1 MKQTSGGLRPPG
13 TPLASRSDV
22 TTPNAKLRLSAQE
35 VLADYELAVRSRA
48 ASELS
53 RREVLVG
60 NAPFGISGEG
70 KEIAQLGMAHAFRA
84 GDWRSGYYRDQTFMF
99 AVGLADLSQYF
110 AQLYADPDVVR
121 DPNSAGR
128 QMLSHFATR
137 ILDERGR
144 WKDLLATGQS
154 ASELSPVAAQMP
166 RAVGLA
172 WASKLYRESPAAR
185 TVSQG
190 FSRNGEEVCFA
201 TIGNAG
207 TSEGMFW
214 ESLNATGVLQIP
226 LLISVWDD
234 GYGISVPN
242 EFQTTKGSI
251 SAVLE
256 GFRREQSG
264 GSGLDLYTVKGHDYL
279 ACCDVYQLAA
289 ERARR
294 EHVPAVVHVT
304 EMTQPQGHSTSG
316 SHERYKSKD
325 RLRFEIEF
333 DPIRRM
339 REWIISEGL
348 ADAKML
354 DELERAARAEVERTR
369 EEAWDAY
376 LAPIR
381 ADRDQ
386 AIAILDGAAADGG
399 REVDAVVE
407 ELRSAE
413 PPSRR
418 LIASTARRALA
429 ALRVHGAPSR
439 DELAERDVTRR
450 IAPLARFVESYLKQN
465 DELFNSHLYSRSAES
480 PLRIGAVA
488 PAYTDDADMVDGRM
502 VLLRCFDE
510 NLARDPRIVI
520 LGEDVGKLGDVN
532 LVFEGLQAKHGD
544 QRIIDTGIREA
555 TILGQGIGAALRGLR
570 PVVDI
575 QYVDYLLYAL
585 ELASDDL
592 ATLHWRTGGGQKAP
606 VLIRTKGHR
615 LQGIWHT
622 GSPMAT
628 IISSLRGL
636 HVAVPRDMTRAAG
649 LYNTLLRGDDPA
661 LLIEVL
667 SGYRIKERLP
677 ENVGEFTIPL
687 GVTETIREGSDVT
700 LVTYGALCRIAME
713 AAADL
718 ADAGIE
724 TEIIDVQTLLP
735 FDRDHAIAESV
746 QKTGALLVVDEDVP
760 GGASA
765 FIVREVVE
773 TQGAIDDLDVGP
785 RTLTGAPNRVAVGND
800 GDYFS
805 KPNREDIFEAVYA
818 TMRERRPDDFLPL
831 APWSPS

>member
-1 MKQTSGGLRPPG
+1 MKTGTRPDI
-13 TPLASRSDV
+13 AV

-35 VLADYELAVRSRA
+35 VLADYRLAVRSRA

-70 KEIAQLGMAHAFRA
+70 KEIAQLGMARAFRA

-121 DPNSAGR
+121 EPNSAGR

-137 ILDERGR
+137 TLDERGR
-144 WKDLLATGQS
+144 WKDLLASGQS
-154 ASELSPVAAQMP
+154 ASELSPVGAQMP

-172 WASKLYRESPAAR
+172 WASKLYRESPAVR
-185 TVSQG
+185 SVSRG
-190 FSRNGEEVCFA
+190 FSRNGDEVCFA

-207 TSEGMFW
+207 TSEGVFW
-214 ESLNATGVLQIP
+214 ESLNAAGVLQIP

-251 SAVLE
+251 SAVLQ
-256 GFRREQSG
+256 GFRREPG
-264 GSGLDLYTVKGHDYL
+264 GGTGLDLYTVKGHDYV
-279 ACCDVYQLAA
+279 ACCDVYQVAA

-294 EHVPAVVHVT
+294 EHVPALVHVT

-339 REWIISEGL
+339 REWIISTEI
-348 ADAKML
+348 ADAAAL
-354 DELERAARAEVERTR
+354 DELERISRTEVERTR

-381 ADRDQ
+381 ADREQ
-386 AIAILDGAAADGG
+386 ALAILEAAAADS
-399 REVDAVVE
+399 EADLDTILE

-418 LIASTARRALA
+418 LIASSARRALV
-429 ALRVHGAPSR
+429 ALRRAGPSG
-439 DELAERDVTRR
+439 DETIQRR
-450 IAPLARFVESYLKQN
+450 ITQASRPLGAFVESYLKQS
-465 DELFNSHLYSRSAES
+465 DELFNSYLYSRSAES

-488 PAYTDDADMVDGRM
+488 PAYADDADVVDGRM
-502 VLLRCFDE
+502 VLLRCFEE

-532 LVFEGLQAKHGD
+532 LVFEGLQAKHGE
-544 QRIIDTGIREA
+544 QRVVDTGIREA

-570 PVVDI
+570 PIVDI
-575 QYVDYLLYAL
+575 QYVDYMLYAL

-628 IISSLRGL
+628 LISSLRGL

-661 LLIEVL
+661 VLIEVL
-667 SGYRIKERLP
+667 SGYRLKERLP
-677 ENVGEFTIPL
+677 QNVGEFTIPL
-687 GVTETIREGSDVT
+687 GVTETIRAGSDVT

-713 AAADL
+713 AADDL
-718 ADAGIE
+718 ATVGIE
-724 TEIIDVQTLLP
+724 TEIVDIQTLLP

-765 FIVREVVE
+765 YIVREVVE

-818 TMRERRPDDFLPL
+818 IMRERRPDDFP
-831 APWSPS
+831 PITSEHRP

>member
-1 MKQTSGGLRPPG
+1 MKTGTRPDI
-13 TPLASRSDV
+13 AV
-22 TTPNAKLRLSAQE
+22 TTPNAKLRLSARD
-35 VLADYELAVRSRA
+35 VLADYRLAVRSRA

-70 KEIAQLGMAHAFRA
+70 KEVAQLGMARAFRA

-99 AVGLADLSQYF
+99 AVGLGDLSQYF
-110 AQLYADPDVVR
+110 AQLYADPDVIR

-144 WKDLLATGQS
+144 WKDLLAAGQS
-154 ASELSPVAAQMP
+154 ASELSPVGAQMP
-166 RAVGLA
+166 RSVGLA
-172 WASKLYRESPAAR
+172 WASKLYRDSPAPR
-185 TVSQG
+185 TVSRG
-190 FSRNGEEVCFA
+190 FSHNGDEVCFA

-207 TSEGMFW
+207 TSEGVFW
-214 ESLNATGVLQIP
+214 ESLNAAGVLQIP
-226 LLISVWDD
+226 LVISVWDD

-242 EFQTTKGSI
+242 EFQTTKASI

-256 GFRREQSG
+256 GFRRGEG
-264 GSGLDLYTVKGHDYL
+264 GTGLDLYTVKGHDYV
-279 ACCDVYQLAA
+279 ACCDVYQIAV

-294 EHVPAVVHVT
+294 DHIPALVHVT

-333 DPIRRM
+333 DPVRRM
-339 REWIISEGL
+339 REWMIREEI
-348 ADAKML
+348 ADAAAL
-354 DELERAARAEVERTR
+354 DELEREARIEVEHTR
-369 EEAWDAY
+369 EAAWDAY
-376 LAPIR
+376 MAPIH
-381 ADRDQ
+381 ADREHAL
-386 AIAILDGAAADGG
+386 AIIEAAAAETG
-399 REVDAVVE
+399 VDLDEIAA
-407 ELRSAE
+407 ELRSSE
-413 PPSRR
+413 PPTRR
-418 LIASTARRALA
+418 LVASTARRALVA
-429 ALRVHGAPSR
+429 VRGHAPRVLS
-439 DELAERDVTRR
+439 T
-450 IAPLARFVESYLKQN
+450 FVESYLKQN
-465 DELFNSHLYSRSAES
+465 DELFNSHLYSRSDES
-480 PLRIGAVA
+480 PLRIGSVA
-488 PAYTDDADMVDGRM
+488 PAYAEDAESVDGRM
-502 VLLRCFDE
+502 VLLHCFDR
-510 NLARDPRIVI
+510 NLERDPRIVI

-532 LVFEGLQAKHGD
+532 LVFEGLQAKHGE
-544 QRIIDTGIREA
+544 QRVIDTGIREA

-570 PVVDI
+570 PIVDI

-628 IISSLRGL
+628 IVSSLRGL

-667 SGYRIKERLP
+667 SGYRLKERLP
-677 ENVGEFTIPL
+677 ENIGEFTIPL

-718 ADAGIE
+718 ASIGVE
-724 TEIIDVQTLLP
+724 TEIVDVQTLLP
-735 FDRDHAIAESV
+735 LDRDHAIAESV

-765 FIVREVVE
+765 YIVREVVE

-785 RTLTGAPNRVAVGND
+785 RTLTAAPNRVAVGND

-818 TMRERRPDDFLPL
+818 IMRERRPDDFP
-831 APWSPS
+831 PIMPGGRS

>member
-1 MKQTSGGLRPPG
+1 MKTGTRPDI
-13 TPLASRSDV
+13 AV
-22 TTPNAKLRLSAQE
+22 TTPNAKLRISVTE
-35 VLADYELAVRSRA
+35 VMADSRLAVRSRA

-70 KEIAQLGMAHAFRA
+70 KEIAQLAMAKAFRP

-137 ILDERGR
+137 TLDERGR
-144 WKDLLATGQS
+144 WRDLLATGQS
-154 ASELSPVAAQMP
+154 ASDLSPVGSQMP
-166 RAVGLA
+166 RAIGLA
-172 WASKLYRESPAAR
+172 WASRLYRESPAAR
-185 TVSQG
+185 AVSPG

-207 TSEGMFW
+207 TSEGVFW

-242 EFQTTKGSI
+242 EVQTTKGSI

-256 GFRREQSG
+256 GFRRAEG
-264 GSGLDLYTVKGHDYL
+264 GTGLDLYTAKGHDYV
-279 ACCDVYQLAA
+279 ACCDVYQVAV

-294 EHVPAVVHVT
+294 AHIPAVVHVT

-339 REWIISEGL
+339 REWILREEL
-348 ADAKML
+348 VDAATL
-354 DELERAARAEVERTR
+354 DGIERSERADVERVR
-369 EEAWDAY
+369 EDAWEAY
-376 LAPIR
+376 QVPIHDDRER
-381 ADRDQ
+381 ALS
-386 AIAILDGAAADGG
+386 AIEPAG
-399 REVDAVVE
+399 REANIDLSAIVE
-407 ELRSAE
+407 ELRSSEA
-413 PPSRR
+413 PSRR
-418 LIASTARRALA
+418 LVAAAARRALV
-429 ALRVHGAPSR
+429 ALRGHDGPAR
-439 DELAERDVTRR
+439 AELA
-450 IAPLARFVESYLKQN
+450 AFVESYMKQN
-465 DELFNSHLYSRSAES
+465 DERFNSYLYSRSAES

-488 PAYTDDADMVDGRM
+488 PTYTEGADAVDGRL
-502 VLLRCFDE
+502 VLVRCFDE

-544 QRIIDTGIREA
+544 QRVIDTGIREA

-628 IISSLRGL
+628 IVSSLRGL

-649 LYNTLLRGDDPA
+649 LYNTLLRGDDPG
-661 LLIEVL
+661 LLVEVL
-667 SGYRIKERLP
+667 SGYRLKERIP
-677 ENVGEFTIPL
+677 ENVGVFTIPL
-687 GVTETIREGSDVT
+687 GVPETLRSGSDVT
-700 LVTYGALCRIAME
+700 LVTYCALCRIALE
-713 AAADL
+713 AAGD
-718 ADAGIE
+718 
-724 TEIIDVQTLLP
+724 
-735 FDRDHAIAESV
+735 
-746 QKTGALLVVDEDVP
+746 
-760 GGASA
+760 
-765 FIVREVVE
+765 
-773 TQGAIDDLDVGP
+773 P
-785 RTLTGAPNRVAVGND
+785 RTLPATANRVAVGND

-805 KPNREDIFEAVYA
+805 KPNREDIVAAVYA
-818 TMRERRPDDFLPL
+818 IMRERRPEDFPPI
-831 APWSPS
+831 APERGRL

>member
-1 MKQTSGGLRPPG
+1 MKTGTRPDI
-13 TPLASRSDV
+13 AV

-35 VLADYELAVRSRA
+35 VIADYRLGVRSRA

-70 KEIAQLGMAHAFRA
+70 KEVAQLGMAHSFRP

-137 ILDERGR
+137 ILDDRGR

-166 RAVGLA
+166 RSVGLA
-172 WASKLYRESPAAR
+172 WASKLYRSSPAPR
-185 TVSQG
+185 TVTRG
-190 FSRNGEEVCFA
+190 FSHNGEEVCFA

-207 TSEGMFW
+207 TSEGVFW
-214 ESLNATGVLQIP
+214 ESLNAAGVLQIP
-226 LLISVWDD
+226 LVISVWDD

-256 GFRREQSG
+256 GFRRANG
-264 GSGLDLYTVKGHDYL
+264 GSGLDLYTVKGHDYVG
-279 ACCDVYQLAA
+279 CCDVYQIAA

-294 EHVPAVVHVT
+294 DHIPSVVHVT

-333 DPIRRM
+333 DPLRRM
-339 REWIISEGL
+339 REWMISEEI
-348 ADAKML
+348 ADAASL
-354 DELERAARAEVERTR
+354 DELEREARTEVERIR
-369 EEAWDAY
+369 EAAWEAY
-376 LAPIR
+376 IAPIE
-381 ADRDQ
+381 ADREQ
-386 AIAILDGAAADGG
+386 ALAILDATATESG
-399 REVDAVVE
+399 VDLDAIIA
-407 ELRSAE
+407 ELRSTE
-413 PPSRR
+413 PPTRR
-418 LIASTARRALA
+418 LVASTARRALV
-429 ALRVHGAPSR
+429 ALRGRGSR
-439 DELAERDVTRR
+439 ELAT
-450 IAPLARFVESYLKQN
+450 FVESYLKHN
-465 DELFNSHLYSRSAES
+465 DELFNSHLYSRSEES
-480 PLRIGAVA
+480 PLRVGAVA
-488 PAYTDDADMVDGRM
+488 PVYAEEAETVDGRM
-502 VLLRCFDE
+502 VLLRCFDA
-510 NLARDPRIVI
+510 NLGRDPRIVI

-544 QRIIDTGIREA
+544 QRVIDTGIREA

-628 IISSLRGL
+628 IVSSLRGM

-667 SGYRIKERLP
+667 SGYRLKERLP
-677 ENVGEFTIPL
+677 DNIGEFTIPL

-713 AAADL
+713 AATDL
-718 ADAGIE
+718 ASIGID

-735 FDRDHAIAESV
+735 FDRDHAIAESI
-746 QKTGALLVVDEDVP
+746 QKTRALLVVDEDVP

-765 FIVREVVE
+765 YVVREVVE

-785 RTLTGAPNRVAVGND
+785 RTLTAAPNRVAVGND

-818 TMRERRPDDFLPL
+818 IMRERRPDDFP
-831 APWSPS
+831 PIMPRGRS

>member
-1 MKQTSGGLRPPG
+1 MKTGTRPDI
-13 TPLASRSDV
+13 AV
-22 TTPNAKLRLSAQE
+22 TTPNAKLRLTAQE
-35 VLADYELAVRSRA
+35 VIADYRLAVGSRA

-70 KEIAQLGMAHAFRA
+70 KEVAQLGMAHAFRP

-137 ILDERGR
+137 ILDGRGR

-154 ASELSPVAAQMP
+154 ASELSPVGAQMP
-166 RAVGLA
+166 RSVGLA
-172 WASKLYRESPAAR
+172 WASKLYRESPAPR
-185 TVSQG
+185 TVSRG

-207 TSEGMFW
+207 TSEGVFW
-214 ESLNATGVLQIP
+214 ESLNAAGVLQIP
-226 LLISVWDD
+226 LVISVWDD

-256 GFRREQSG
+256 GFRREKG
-264 GSGLDLYTVKGHDYL
+264 GTGLDLYTVKGHDYV
-279 ACCDVYQLAA
+279 ACCDVYQVAV

-294 EHVPAVVHVT
+294 DHIPAVIHVT

-333 DPIRRM
+333 DPVRRM
-339 REWIISEGL
+339 REWIIHEEI
-348 ADAKML
+348 ADAATL
-354 DELERAARAEVERTR
+354 DELERAARTEVERTR

-376 LAPIR
+376 MAPIY
-381 ADRDQ
+381 ADRDR
-386 AIAILDGAAADGG
+386 ALAILEAAAAEAGADL
-399 REVDAVVE
+399 DPIVE

-418 LIASTARRALA
+418 LVAATARRTLA
-429 ALRVHGAPSR
+429 ALRGREGPAR
-439 DELAERDVTRR
+439 DELAT
-450 IAPLARFVESYLKQN
+450 FVESYLKHN

-488 PAYTDDADMVDGRM
+488 PAYADDADSVDGRM

-532 LVFEGLQAKHGD
+532 LVFEGLQAKHGE
-544 QRIIDTGIREA
+544 QRVIDTGIREA

-570 PVVDI
+570 PIVDI

-667 SGYRIKERLP
+667 SGYRLKERLP
-677 ENVGEFTIPL
+677 ENIGEFTIPL

-718 ADAGIE
+718 SAVGIE
-724 TEIIDVQTLLP
+724 TEIVDVQTLLP

-765 FIVREVVE
+765 YIVREVVE

-785 RTLTGAPNRVAVGND
+785 RTLTAAPNRVAVGND

-805 KPNREDIFEAVYA
+805 KPSREDIFEAVYA
-818 TMRERRPDDFLPL
+818 IMRERRPDDFPPISRERRL
-831 APWSPS
+831 

>member
-13 TPLASRSDV
+13 TPPERQSGV
-22 TTPNAKLRLSAQE
+22 TTPNAKLRLSGE
-35 VLADYELAVRSRA
+35 GVRADYRLAVRGRA

-70 KEIAQLGMAHAFRA
+70 KEIAQLAMAKAFRP

-99 AVGLADLSQYF
+99 AVGLGELSQYF

-137 ILDERGR
+137 TLDERGR
-144 WKDLLATGQS
+144 WKDLLASGQS

-166 RAVGLA
+166 RSVGLA
-172 WASKLYRESPAAR
+172 WASKLYRDSPAAR
-185 TVSQG
+185 TVSRG
-190 FSRNGEEVCFA
+190 FSHNGEEVCFA

-207 TSEGMFW
+207 TSEGVFW
-214 ESLNATGVLQIP
+214 ESLNAAGVLQIP
-226 LLISVWDD
+226 LVISIWDD

-256 GFRREQSG
+256 GFRREDG
-264 GSGLDLYTVKGHDYL
+264 GTGVDLYTGKGHEYV
-279 ACCDVYQLAA
+279 ARCDGYQAPSRA
-289 ERARR
+289 ER
-294 EHVPAVVHVT
+294 EQAVA
-304 EMTQPQGHSTSG
+304 M
-316 SHERYKSKD
+316 
-325 RLRFEIEF
+325 
-333 DPIRRM
+333 
-339 REWIISEGL
+339 
-348 ADAKML
+348 
-354 DELERAARAEVERTR
+354 VE
-369 EEAWDAY
+369 AV
-376 LAPIR
+376 
-381 ADRDQ
+381 
-386 AIAILDGAAADGG
+386 AADGQADL
-399 REVDAVVE
+399 DAVLE

-418 LIASTARRALA
+418 LIASTARRALV
-429 ALRVHGAPSR
+429 ALRGRDGSAR
-439 DELAERDVTRR
+439 DELA
-450 IAPLARFVESYLKQN
+450 AFVESYAKQN

-488 PAYTDDADMVDGRM
+488 PAYADDAAAVDGRM
-502 VLLRCFDE
+502 VLLRCFDA
-510 NLARDPRIVI
+510 NLARDPRILI

-544 QRIIDTGIREA
+544 QRVIDTGIREA

-592 ATLHWRTGGGQKAP
+592 ATLHWRTAGGQKAP

-628 IISSLRGL
+628 IVSSLRGL

-649 LYNTLLRGDDPA
+649 LYNTLLRRDDPA
-661 LLIEVL
+661 LLSEGL
-667 SGYRIKERLP
+667 SGYRLEERLP
-677 ENVGEFTIPL
+677 GK
-687 GVTETIREGSDVT
+687 IR
-700 LVTYGALCRIAME
+700 
-713 AAADL
+713 
-718 ADAGIE
+718 
-724 TEIIDVQTLLP
+724 
-735 FDRDHAIAESV
+735 
-746 QKTGALLVVDEDVP
+746 
-760 GGASA
+760 
-765 FIVREVVE
+765 
-773 TQGAIDDLDVGP
+773 
-785 RTLTGAPNRVAVGND
+785 
-800 GDYFS
+800 
-805 KPNREDIFEAVYA
+805 
-818 TMRERRPDDFLPL
+818 
-831 APWSPS
+831 

>member
-1 MKQTSGGLRPPG
+1 MKTGTRPDI
-13 TPLASRSDV
+13 AV
-22 TTPNAKLRLSAQE
+22 TTPNAKLRLSAQD
-35 VLADYELAVRSRA
+35 VLSDYRLAVRSRA

-70 KEIAQLGMAHAFRA
+70 KEVAQLGMARAFRP

-166 RAVGLA
+166 RSVGLA
-172 WASKLYRESPAAR
+172 WASKLYRESAAPR

-207 TSEGMFW
+207 TSEGVFW
-214 ESLNATGVLQIP
+214 ESLNAAGVLQIP
-226 LLISVWDD
+226 LVISVWDD

-242 EFQTTKGSI
+242 ELQTTKGSI

-256 GFRREQSG
+256 GFRREKG
-264 GSGLDLYTVKGHDYL
+264 GGGLELYTVKGHDYV
-279 ACCDVYQLAA
+279 ACCDVYQIAVD
-289 ERARR
+289 RARR
-294 EHVPAVVHVT
+294 DHVPSVIHVT

-339 REWIISEGL
+339 REWIIREEI
-348 ADAKML
+348 ADAATL
-354 DELERAARAEVERTR
+354 DALEREARLEVERTR
-369 EEAWDAY
+369 EAAWDAY
-376 LAPIR
+376 VAPIS
-381 ADRDQ
+381 ADREH
-386 AIAILDGAAADGG
+386 ALDIIEAAADESGL
-399 REVDAVVE
+399 DLDQIAA
-407 ELRSAE
+407 ELRTAE
-413 PPSRR
+413 PPTRR
-418 LIASTARRALA
+418 LVASTARRALV
-429 ALRVHGAPSR
+429 ALRGRGSR
-439 DELAERDVTRR
+439 ELAT
-450 IAPLARFVESYLKQN
+450 FVESYRKQN
-465 DELFNSHLYSRSAES
+465 DELFNSHLYSRSEES
-480 PLRIGAVA
+480 PLRIGAA
-488 PAYTDDADMVDGRM
+488 AAAYAQDAESVDGRL
-502 VLLRCFDE
+502 VLLRCFDA
-510 NLARDPRIVI
+510 NLSRDPRIVI

-532 LVFEGLQAKHGD
+532 LVFEGLQAKHGE
-544 QRIIDTGIREA
+544 QRVIDTGIREA

-575 QYVDYLLYAL
+575 QYVDYFLYAL

-606 VLIRTKGHR
+606 VIIRTKGHR

-667 SGYRIKERLP
+667 SGYRLKERLP

-713 AAADL
+713 AATDL
-718 ADAGIE
+718 AGVGIE
-724 TEIIDVQTLLP
+724 TEIVDVQTLLP

-746 QKTGALLVVDEDVP
+746 GQTGALLVVDEDVP

-765 FIVREVVE
+765 YIVREVVE

-785 RTLTGAPNRVAVGND
+785 RTLTAVPNRVAVGND

-818 TMRERRPDDFLPL
+818 IMRERRPDDFPALM
-831 APWSPS
+831 PWGRS

>member
-1 MKQTSGGLRPPG
+1 MKTGTRPDI
-13 TPLASRSDV
+13 AV
-22 TTPNAKLRLSAQE
+22 TTPNAKLRLSAQD
-35 VLADYELAVRSRA
+35 VTADYRLAVRSRA

-70 KEIAQLGMAHAFRA
+70 KEVAQLGMARAFRA

-110 AQLYADPDVVR
+110 AQLYADPDVIR

-144 WKDLLATGQS
+144 WKDLLASGQS

-166 RAVGLA
+166 RSVGLA
-172 WASKLYRESPAAR
+172 WASKLYRESPAPR
-185 TVSQG
+185 SVSRG
-190 FSRNGEEVCFA
+190 FSHNGDEVCFA

-207 TSEGMFW
+207 TSEGVFW
-214 ESLNATGVLQIP
+214 ESLNAAGVLRIP
-226 LLISVWDD
+226 LVISVWDD

-256 GFRREQSG
+256 GFRRDKS
-264 GSGLDLYTVKGHDYL
+264 GSGLDLYTVKGHDYV
-279 ACCDVYQLAA
+279 ACCDVYQVAV

-294 EHVPAVVHVT
+294 DHIPSVVHVT

-339 REWIISEGL
+339 REWIIAEEI
-348 ADAKML
+348 ADAATL
-354 DELERAARAEVERTR
+354 DTLEREARIEVERTR
-369 EEAWDAY
+369 EAAWDAY
-376 LAPIR
+376 VAPIQ
-381 ADRDQ
+381 ADREQ
-386 AIAILDGAAADGG
+386 ALAIIEGAAAESGVELDGI
-399 REVDAVVE
+399 AA
-407 ELRSAE
+407 ELRSTE
-413 PPSRR
+413 PPTRR
-418 LIASTARRALA
+418 LVASTGRRALV
-429 ALRVHGAPSR
+429 ALRGRGSR
-439 DELAERDVTRR
+439 ELGT
-450 IAPLARFVESYLKQN
+450 FVESYRKQN
-465 DELFNSHLYSRSAES
+465 DELFNSHLYSRSDES

-488 PAYTDDADMVDGRM
+488 PVYAEDAESVDGRI

-510 NLARDPRIVI
+510 NLARDPRLLI

-532 LVFEGLQAKHGD
+532 LVFEGLQAKHGE
-544 QRIIDTGIREA
+544 QRVIDTGIREA

-570 PVVDI
+570 PIVDI

-628 IISSLRGL
+628 IVSSLRGL

-667 SGYRIKERLP
+667 SGYRLKERLP
-677 ENVGEFTIPL
+677 KNIGEFTIPL

-700 LVTYGALCRIAME
+700 LVTYGALCRIAMD

-718 ADAGIE
+718 ASVGIE
-724 TEIIDVQTLLP
+724 TEIVDVQTLLP

-746 QKTGALLVVDEDVP
+746 EKTGALLVVDEDVP

-765 FIVREVVE
+765 YIVREVVE

-785 RTLTGAPNRVAVGND
+785 RTLTGMPNRVAVGND

-818 TMRERRPDDFLPL
+818 IMRERRPDDFP
-831 APWSPS
+831 PITPEGRS

>member
-1 MKQTSGGLRPPG
+1 MKTGTRPEI
-13 TPLASRSDV
+13 AV
-22 TTPNAKLRLSAQE
+22 TTPNAKLRIGVEE
-35 VLADYELAVRSRA
+35 VIADYRLAVRSRA

-70 KEIAQLGMAHAFRA
+70 KEIAQLAMAKAFRP
-84 GDWRSGYYRDQTFMF
+84 GDWRSGYYRDQTFIF

-154 ASELSPVAAQMP
+154 ASDLSPVGAQMP
-166 RAVGLA
+166 RSVGLA
-172 WASKLYRESPAAR
+172 WASKLYRSSPVLRDVAR
-185 TVSQG
+185 G

-201 TIGNAG
+201 TIGDAA
-207 TSEGMFW
+207 TSEGTFW
-214 ESLNATGVLQIP
+214 ESLNAAGVLQVP
-226 LLISVWDD
+226 LIISVWDD
-234 GYGISVPN
+234 GYGISVPT
-242 EFQTTKGSI
+242 ELQTTKGSI
-251 SAVLE
+251 SALLR
-256 GFRREQSG
+256 GFERTDG
-264 GSGLDLYTVKGHDYL
+264 GAGYDLYAVKGHDYL
-279 ACCDVYQLAA
+279 ACCDVYQLAV

-294 EHVPAVVHVT
+294 DHMPSVVHVT
-304 EMTQPQGHSTSG
+304 EKTHPQGHSTSG

-339 REWIISEGL
+339 REWILHEGL
-348 ADAKML
+348 VDAGTL
-354 DELERAARAEVERTR
+354 DEIERTERADVERIR
-369 EEAWDAY
+369 EEAWEAY
-376 LAPIR
+376 QAPIR
-381 ADRDQ
+381 DDRERALSAIEQ
-386 AIAILDGAAADGG
+386 AG
-399 REVDAVVE
+399 REANADLSRIVD

-413 PPSRR
+413 ASSRR
-418 LIASTARRALA
+418 LVAAAARRALV
-429 ALRVHGAPSR
+429 ALRGHDGPAR
-439 DELAERDVTRR
+439 AELA
-450 IAPLARFVESYLKQN
+450 AFVESYMKQN
-465 DELFNSHLYSRSAES
+465 DERFNSYLYSRSAES

-488 PAYTDDADMVDGRM
+488 PTYTEGADAVDGRL
-502 VLLRCFDE
+502 VLVRCFDE

-532 LVFEGLQAKHGD
+532 LVFEGLQAKHGE
-544 QRIIDTGIREA
+544 QRVIDTGIREA

-592 ATLHWRTGGGQKAP
+592 ATLHWRTAGGQKAP

-622 GSPMAT
+622 GSPMET

-636 HVAVPRDMTRAAG
+636 HVAVPRDMTHAAG

-667 SGYRIKERLP
+667 SGYRLKERLP
-677 ENVGEFTIPL
+677 ENIGTFTIPL

-700 LVTYGALCRIAME
+700 LATYGALCRIATE

-718 ADAGIE
+718 ANVGIE
-724 TEIIDVQTLLP
+724 TEIVDVQTLMP

-765 FIVREVVE
+765 YIVREVVE
-773 TQGAIDDLDVGP
+773 TQGAVDHLDVGP
-785 RTLTGAPNRVAVGND
+785 RTLTGTANRVAVGND

-805 KPNREDIFEAVYA
+805 KPSREDIFEAVYA
-818 TMRERRPDDFLPL
+818 IMRERRPEDFP
-831 APWSPS
+831 PIMSWGDS

>member
-1 MKQTSGGLRPPG
+1 MKTGTRPDI
-13 TPLASRSDV
+13 AV
-22 TTPNAKLRLSAQE
+22 TTPNAKLRLSAQD
-35 VLADYELAVRSRA
+35 VIADYRLAVRSRA

-70 KEIAQLGMAHAFRA
+70 KEVAQLGMAHAFRA

-110 AQLYADPDVVR
+110 AQLYADPDVIR

-144 WKDLLATGQS
+144 WKDLLASGQS
-154 ASELSPVAAQMP
+154 ASELSPVGAQMP
-166 RAVGLA
+166 RSVGLA
-172 WASKLYRESPAAR
+172 WASKLYRDSQAPR
-185 TVSQG
+185 TVARG

-201 TIGNAG
+201 IIGNAG
-207 TSEGMFW
+207 TSEGVFW
-214 ESLNATGVLQIP
+214 ESLNAAGVLQIP
-226 LLISVWDD
+226 LVISVWDD

-256 GFRREQSG
+256 GFRRENNG
-264 GSGLDLYTVKGHDYL
+264 NGLDLYTVKGHDYV
-279 ACCDVYQLAA
+279 ACCDVYQIAV
-289 ERARR
+289 ERAR
-294 EHVPAVVHVT
+294 HDHIPSVVHVT

-339 REWIISEGL
+339 REWIISQEI
-348 ADAKML
+348 ADAAAL
-354 DELERAARAEVERTR
+354 DTLEREARTEVERIR
-369 EEAWDAY
+369 EAAWDAFV
-376 LAPIR
+376 APIQ
-381 ADRDQ
+381 ADREQ
-386 AIAILDGAAADGG
+386 ILAIIDRAAAESG
-399 REVDAVVE
+399 VDLDPIAA
-407 ELRSAE
+407 ELRSSE
-413 PPSRR
+413 PPTRR
-418 LIASTARRALA
+418 LVASTARRALV
-429 ALRVHGAPSR
+429 ALRGQAAR
-439 DELAERDVTRR
+439 ELVT
-450 IAPLARFVESYLKQN
+450 FVRSYLKQS
-465 DELFNSHLYSRSAES
+465 DELFNSHLYSRSEES

-488 PAYTDDADMVDGRM
+488 PVYATDAESVDGRM
-502 VLLRCFDE
+502 VLLRCFDK
-510 NLARDPRIVI
+510 NLERDPRILI

-544 QRIIDTGIREA
+544 QRVIDTGIREA

-570 PVVDI
+570 PIVDI
-575 QYVDYLLYAL
+575 QYVDYMLYAL

-628 IISSLRGL
+628 IVSSLRGM

-667 SGYRIKERLP
+667 SGYRLKERLP
-677 ENVGEFTIPL
+677 ENIGEFTIPL

-713 AAADL
+713 AATDL
-718 ADAGIE
+718 AGVGIE
-724 TEIIDVQTLLP
+724 TEIVDVQTLLP

-765 FIVREVVE
+765 YIVREVIE

-785 RTLTGAPNRVAVGND
+785 RTLTAAPNRVAVGND

-805 KPNREDIFEAVYA
+805 KPSREDIFEAVYA
-818 TMRERRPDDFLPL
+818 IMRERRPDDFPPIM
-831 APWSPS
+831 PWGRS

>member
-1 MKQTSGGLRPPG
+1 MKTGTRPDI
-13 TPLASRSDV
+13 AV
-22 TTPNAKLRLSAQE
+22 TTPNAKLRLSAQD
-35 VLADYELAVRSRA
+35 VLADYRLAVRSRA

-70 KEIAQLGMAHAFRA
+70 KEIAQLGMAHTFRA

-137 ILDERGR
+137 TLDERGE

-154 ASELSPVAAQMP
+154 ASELSPVGAQMP
-166 RAVGLA
+166 RSVGLA

-185 TVSQG
+185 TVARG
-190 FSRNGEEVCFA
+190 FSNNGEEVCFA

-207 TSEGMFW
+207 TSEGVFW

-226 LLISVWDD
+226 LVISVWDD

-256 GFRREQSG
+256 GFRRQQG
-264 GSGLDLYTVKGHDYL
+264 GTGLDLYTVKGHDYV
-279 ACCDVYQLAA
+279 ACCDVYQLAV

-294 EHVPAVVHVT
+294 DHIPSVVHVT

-339 REWIISEGL
+339 REWIIREEI
-348 ADAKML
+348 ADAASL
-354 DELERAARAEVERTR
+354 DELERSARAEVERIR

-376 LAPIR
+376 LAPVR
-381 ADRDQ
+381 SDRVQ
-386 AIAILDGAAADGG
+386 ALATLDAAAAESGVHLDPI
-399 REVDAVVE
+399 VA
-407 ELRSAE
+407 ELRSTE
-413 PPSRR
+413 PPTRR
-418 LIASTARRALA
+418 LVATTTRRALV
-429 ALRVHGAPSR
+429 ALRGSEGAAR
-439 DELAERDVTRR
+439 DELA
-450 IAPLARFVESYLKQN
+450 AFVEAYRKQN
-465 DELFNSHLYSRSAES
+465 DELFNSHLYSGSSES

-488 PAYTDDADMVDGRM
+488 PAYADDADAVDGRV
-502 VLLRCFDE
+502 VLLRCFDA

-532 LVFEGLQAKHGD
+532 LVFEGLQAKHGE
-544 QRIIDTGIREA
+544 QRVIDTGIREA

-570 PVVDI
+570 PIVDV

-592 ATLHWRTGGGQKAP
+592 ATLHWRTAGGQKAP

-628 IISSLRGL
+628 ITSSLRGL

-661 LLIEVL
+661 ILIEVL
-667 SGYRIKERLP
+667 SGYRLKERAP
-677 ENVGEFTIPL
+677 ENIAEFTIPL

-700 LVTYGALCRIAME
+700 LVTYGALCRIAIE

-718 ADAGIE
+718 ASVGIE
-724 TEIIDVQTLLP
+724 TEIVDVQTLLP

-746 QKTGALLVVDEDVP
+746 EKTGALLVVDEDVP

-765 FIVREVVE
+765 YIVREVVE
-773 TQGAIDDLDVGP
+773 TQGAIDHLDVGP
-785 RTLTGAPNRVAVGND
+785 RTLTGAANRVAVGND

-805 KPNREDIFEAVYA
+805 KPSREDIFEAVYA
-818 TMRERRPDDFLPL
+818 IMRERRPEDFPPIM
-831 APWSPS
+831 PWGRS

>member
-1 MKQTSGGLRPPG
+1 MKTGTRPDI
-13 TPLASRSDV
+13 AV
-22 TTPNAKLRLSAQE
+22 TTPTAKLRLSAPD
-35 VLADYELAVRSRA
+35 VLADYRLAVRSRA

-70 KEIAQLGMAHAFRA
+70 KEVAQLGMAHAFRA

-110 AQLYADPDVVR
+110 AQLYADPDVIR

-137 ILDERGR
+137 TLDERGR
-144 WKDLLATGQS
+144 WKDLLASGQS

-166 RAVGLA
+166 RSVGLA
-172 WASKLYRESPAAR
+172 WASKLYRESPAPR
-185 TVSQG
+185 SVSRG
-190 FSRNGEEVCFA
+190 FSHNGEEVCFA

-207 TSEGMFW
+207 TSEGVFW
-214 ESLNATGVLQIP
+214 ESLNAAGVLEIP
-226 LLISVWDD
+226 LVISVWDD

-256 GFRREQSG
+256 GFRREKG
-264 GSGLDLYTVKGHDYL
+264 GSGLDLYTVKGHDYV
-279 ACCDVYQLAA
+279 ACCDVYQIAV

-294 EHVPAVVHVT
+294 DHIPSVVHVT

-339 REWIISEGL
+339 REWIISEEI
-348 ADAKML
+348 ADAATL
-354 DELERAARAEVERTR
+354 DELEREARIEVERTR
-369 EEAWDAY
+369 EAAWDAY
-376 LAPIR
+376 VAPIH
-381 ADRDQ
+381 ADREQ
-386 AIAILDGAAADGG
+386 ALAIIEAAAAESGVDL
-399 REVDAVVE
+399 DAVTE
-407 ELRSAE
+407 ELRSTE
-413 PPSRR
+413 PPTRR
-418 LIASTARRALA
+418 LVASTARRALA
-429 ALRVHGAPSR
+429 ALRGHVAR
-439 DELAERDVTRR
+439 ELAT
-450 IAPLARFVESYLKQN
+450 FVESYLKRS
-465 DELFNSHLYSRSAES
+465 DELFNSHLYSRSDES

-488 PAYTDDADMVDGRM
+488 PVYAEDAESVDGRM
-502 VLLRCFDE
+502 VLLRCFDA

-544 QRIIDTGIREA
+544 QRVIDTGIREA

-628 IISSLRGL
+628 IVSSLRGL

-667 SGYRIKERLP
+667 SGYRLKERLP
-677 ENVGEFTIPL
+677 ENIGEFTIPL
-687 GVTETIREGSDVT
+687 GVTETIRDGSDVT

-713 AAADL
+713 AATDL
-718 ADAGIE
+718 ARIGIE
-724 TEIIDVQTLLP
+724 TEIVDVQTLLP

-765 FIVREVVE
+765 YIVREIVE

-785 RTLTGAPNRVAVGND
+785 RTLTAAPNRVAVGND

-818 TMRERRPDDFLPL
+818 LMRERRPDDF
-831 APWSPS
+831 PSITPRGRS

>member
-1 MKQTSGGLRPPG
+1 MKTGTRPDI
-13 TPLASRSDV
+13 AV
-22 TTPNAKLRLSAQE
+22 TTPTAKLRLSAPD
-35 VLADYELAVRSRA
+35 VLADYRLAVRSRA

-70 KEIAQLGMAHAFRA
+70 KEVAQLGMAHAFRA

-110 AQLYADPDVVR
+110 AQLYADPDVIR

-137 ILDERGR
+137 TLDEHGR
-144 WKDLLATGQS
+144 WKDLLASGQS

-166 RAVGLA
+166 RSVGLA
-172 WASKLYRESPAAR
+172 WASKLYRESPAPR
-185 TVSQG
+185 SVSRG
-190 FSRNGEEVCFA
+190 FSHNGEEVCFA

-207 TSEGMFW
+207 TSEGVFW
-214 ESLNATGVLQIP
+214 ESLNAAGVLEIP
-226 LLISVWDD
+226 LVISVWDD

-256 GFRREQSG
+256 GFRREKS
-264 GSGLDLYTVKGHDYL
+264 GSGLDLYTVKGHDYV
-279 ACCDVYQLAA
+279 ACCDVYQIAV

-294 EHVPAVVHVT
+294 DHIPSVVHVT

-339 REWIISEGL
+339 REWIISEEI
-348 ADAKML
+348 ADAATL
-354 DELERAARAEVERTR
+354 DELEREARTEVERTR
-369 EEAWDAY
+369 EAAWDAY
-376 LAPIR
+376 VAPIH
-381 ADRDQ
+381 ADREQ
-386 AIAILDGAAADGG
+386 ALAIIEAAAAESGVDL
-399 REVDAVVE
+399 DAVTE
-407 ELRSAE
+407 ELRSTE
-413 PPSRR
+413 PPTRR
-418 LIASTARRALA
+418 LVASTARRALA
-429 ALRVHGAPSR
+429 ALRGHVAR
-439 DELAERDVTRR
+439 ELAT
-450 IAPLARFVESYLKQN
+450 FVESYLKRS
-465 DELFNSHLYSRSAES
+465 DELFNSHLYSRSDES

-488 PAYTDDADMVDGRM
+488 PVYAEDAESVDGRM
-502 VLLRCFDE
+502 VLLRCFDA

-544 QRIIDTGIREA
+544 QRVIDTGIREA

-628 IISSLRGL
+628 IVSSLRGL

-667 SGYRIKERLP
+667 SGYRLKERLP
-677 ENVGEFTIPL
+677 ENIGEFTIPL
-687 GVTETIREGSDVT
+687 GVTETIRDGSDVT

-713 AAADL
+713 AATDL
-718 ADAGIE
+718 ARIGIE
-724 TEIIDVQTLLP
+724 TEIVDVQTLLP

-765 FIVREVVE
+765 YIVREIVE

-785 RTLTGAPNRVAVGND
+785 RTLTAAPNRVAVGND

-818 TMRERRPDDFLPL
+818 LMRERRPDDF
-831 APWSPS
+831 PSITPRGRS

>member
-1 MKQTSGGLRPPG
+1 
-13 TPLASRSDV
+13 
-22 TTPNAKLRLSAQE
+22 
-35 VLADYELAVRSRA
+35 
-48 ASELS
+48 
-53 RREVLVG
+53 
-60 NAPFGISGEG
+60 
-70 KEIAQLGMAHAFRA
+70 
-84 GDWRSGYYRDQTFMF
+84 
-99 AVGLADLSQYF
+99 
-110 AQLYADPDVVR
+110 
-121 DPNSAGR
+121 
-128 QMLSHFATR
+128 MLSHFATR
-137 ILDERGR
+137 TLDERGR
-144 WKDLLATGQS
+144 FRDLLATGQS

-166 RAVGLA
+166 RSVGLA
-172 WASKLYRESPAAR
+172 WASRLYRESPAAR
-185 TVSQG
+185 AVARG
-190 FSRNGEEVCFA
+190 FSRGGEEVCFA

-207 TSEGMFW
+207 TSEGVFW
-214 ESLNATGVLQIP
+214 ESLNAAGVLQIP
-226 LLISVWDD
+226 LVISIWDD

-242 EFQTTKGSI
+242 ELQTTKGSI

-256 GFRREQSG
+256 GFRREQG
-264 GSGLDLYTVKGHDYL
+264 GTGIELYTVKGHDYV

-294 EHVPAVVHVT
+294 EHIPALIHVT

-339 REWIISEGL
+339 REWIIREEI
-348 ADAKML
+348 ADAATL
-354 DELERAARAEVERTR
+354 DQLERELRSEVERTR

-376 LAPIR
+376 QAPI
-381 ADRDQ
+381 Q
-386 AIAILDGAAADGG
+386 AEREQALAVLEAAAADG
-399 REVDAVVE
+399 DADLEPIVG
-407 ELRSAE
+407 ELRSTE
-413 PPSRR
+413 PPTRR
-418 LIASTARRALA
+418 LIASAARRALV
-429 ALRVHGAPSR
+429 ALRGGESSAR
-439 DELAERDVTRR
+439 DELA
-450 IAPLARFVESYLKQN
+450 AFVESYAKHN
-465 DELFNSHLYSRSAES
+465 DELFNSYLYSRSTES

-488 PAYTDDADMVDGRM
+488 PAYGADAEAVDGRM

-510 NLARDPRIVI
+510 NLARDPRILI

-532 LVFEGLQAKHGD
+532 LVFEGLQAKHGE
-544 QRIIDTGIREA
+544 QRVIDTGIREA

-570 PVVDI
+570 PIVDI

-667 SGYRIKERLP
+667 SGYRLKERLP
-677 ENVGEFTIPL
+677 TNIGEFTIPL
-687 GVTETIREGSDVT
+687 GVTETIREGRDVT
-700 LVTYGALCRIAME
+700 LVTYGALCRIAIE

-718 ADAGIE
+718 ANVGID
-724 TEIIDVQTLLP
+724 TEIVDVQTLLP

-746 QKTGALLVVDEDVP
+746 EKTGALLVVDEDVP

-765 FIVREVVE
+765 YIVREVVE
-773 TQGAIDDLDVGP
+773 TQGAIDHLEVGP
-785 RTLTGAPNRVAVGND
+785 RTLTAVANRVAVGND

-805 KPNREDIFEAVYA
+805 KPNRDDIFEAVYA
-818 TMRERRPDDFLPL
+818 IMRERRPDDFP
-831 APWSPS
+831 PIMPERSS

>member
-1 MKQTSGGLRPPG
+1 MKTGTRPDI
-13 TPLASRSDV
+13 AV
-22 TTPNAKLRLSAQE
+22 ITPNAKLRLSAQD
-35 VLADYELAVRSRA
+35 VLADYRLAVRSRA

-70 KEIAQLGMAHAFRA
+70 KEIAQLGMAHAFRS

-99 AVGLADLSQYF
+99 AVGLAELSQYF

-154 ASELSPVAAQMP
+154 ASELSPVGAQMP
-166 RAVGLA
+166 RSVGLA

-185 TVSQG
+185 AVAHG

-207 TSEGMFW
+207 TSEGVFW
-214 ESLNATGVLQIP
+214 ESLNAAGVLQIP

-242 EFQTTKGSI
+242 ELQTTKGSI

-256 GFRREQSG
+256 GFRREQG
-264 GSGLDLYTVKGHDYL
+264 GTGLDLYTVKGHDYL
-279 ACCDVYQLAA
+279 GCCDVYQIAA

-339 REWIISEGL
+339 REWIIREEL
-348 ADAKML
+348 ADAATL
-354 DELERAARAEVERTR
+354 DELERASRTEVERIR
-369 EEAWDAY
+369 EEALDAY

-381 ADRDQ
+381 VDREQ
-386 AIAILDGAAADGG
+386 ALAILEAAAADGG
-399 REVDAVVE
+399 ADLDAIVE
-407 ELRSAE
+407 ELRSTE

-429 ALRVHGAPSR
+429 ALRGRDGAAR
-439 DELAERDVTRR
+439 DELA
-450 IAPLARFVESYLKQN
+450 AFVESYRKQN

-488 PAYTDDADMVDGRM
+488 PAYADDAAAVDGRM

-532 LVFEGLQAKHGD
+532 LVFEGLQAKHGE
-544 QRIIDTGIREA
+544 QRVIDTGIREA
-555 TILGQGIGAALRGLR
+555 TILGQGIGVALRGLR
-570 PVVDI
+570 PIVDI

-585 ELASDDL
+585 ELAADDL

-661 LLIEVL
+661 ILIEVL
-667 SGYRIKERLP
+667 SGYRLKERLP
-677 ENVGEFTIPL
+677 QNVGQFTIPL
-687 GVTETIREGSDVT
+687 GVTETIRPGSDVT
-700 LVTYGALCRIAME
+700 LVTYGALCRIALE
-713 AAADL
+713 AANDL
-718 ADAGIE
+718 ANAGIE
-724 TEIIDVQTLLP
+724 TEVVDVQTLLP

-765 FIVREVVE
+765 YIVREVVE
-773 TQGAIDDLDVGP
+773 TQGAIDDLEVGP
-785 RTLTGAPNRVAVGND
+785 RTLTAAPNRVAVGND

-818 TMRERRPDDFLPL
+818 IMRERRPDDFPPI
-831 APWSPS
+831 APERRG

>member
-1 MKQTSGGLRPPG
+1 MKTGTRPDI
-13 TPLASRSDV
+13 AV
-22 TTPNAKLRLSAQE
+22 TTPNAKLRLSAPD
-35 VLADYELAVRSRA
+35 VLADYRLAVRSRA

-70 KEIAQLGMAHAFRA
+70 KEVAQLGMAHAFRA

-110 AQLYADPDVVR
+110 AQLYADPDVIR

-137 ILDERGR
+137 TLDEHGR
-144 WKDLLATGQS
+144 WKDLLASGQS

-166 RAVGLA
+166 RSVGLA
-172 WASKLYRESPAAR
+172 WASKLYRESPAPR
-185 TVSQG
+185 SVSRG
-190 FSRNGEEVCFA
+190 FSHNGEEVCFA

-207 TSEGMFW
+207 TSEGVFW
-214 ESLNATGVLQIP
+214 ESLNAAGVLEIP
-226 LLISVWDD
+226 LVISVWDD

-256 GFRREQSG
+256 GFRREKG
-264 GSGLDLYTVKGHDYL
+264 GSGLDLYTVKGHDYV
-279 ACCDVYQLAA
+279 ACCDVYQIAV

-294 EHVPAVVHVT
+294 DHIPSVVHVT

-339 REWIISEGL
+339 REWIISEEI
-348 ADAKML
+348 ADAATL
-354 DELERAARAEVERTR
+354 DELEREARIEVERTR
-369 EEAWDAY
+369 EAAWDAY
-376 LAPIR
+376 VAPIH
-381 ADRDQ
+381 ADREQ
-386 AIAILDGAAADGG
+386 ALAIIEAAAAESGVDL
-399 REVDAVVE
+399 DAVTE
-407 ELRSAE
+407 ELRSTE
-413 PPSRR
+413 PPTRR
-418 LIASTARRALA
+418 LVASTARRALA
-429 ALRVHGAPSR
+429 ALRGHVAR
-439 DELAERDVTRR
+439 ELAT
-450 IAPLARFVESYLKQN
+450 FVESYLKRS
-465 DELFNSHLYSRSAES
+465 DELFNSHLYSRSDES

-488 PAYTDDADMVDGRM
+488 PVYAEDAESVDGRM
-502 VLLRCFDE
+502 VLLRCFDA

-544 QRIIDTGIREA
+544 QRVIDTGIREA

-628 IISSLRGL
+628 IVSSLRGL

-667 SGYRIKERLP
+667 SGYRLKERLP
-677 ENVGEFTIPL
+677 ENIGEFTIPL
-687 GVTETIREGSDVT
+687 GVTETIRDGSDVT

-713 AAADL
+713 AATDL
-718 ADAGIE
+718 ARIGIE
-724 TEIIDVQTLLP
+724 TEIVDVQTLLP

-765 FIVREVVE
+765 YIVREIVE

-785 RTLTGAPNRVAVGND
+785 RTLTAAPNRVAVGND

-818 TMRERRPDDFLPL
+818 LMRERRPDDF
-831 APWSPS
+831 PSITPRGRS